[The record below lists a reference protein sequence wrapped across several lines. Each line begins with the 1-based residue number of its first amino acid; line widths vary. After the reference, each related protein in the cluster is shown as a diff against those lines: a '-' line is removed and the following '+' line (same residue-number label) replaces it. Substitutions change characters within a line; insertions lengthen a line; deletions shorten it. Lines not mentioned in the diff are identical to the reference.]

1 MNVGRIVASVTIE
14 NAVDLSKALTCD
26 ALVDTG
32 ASLGCRMISHRLVY
46 LKHFDLKCLGEL
58 TRDPAQAPC
67 DNLEYL

>member
-1 MNVGRIVASVTIE
+1 MNVGRIVASIT
-14 NAVDLSKALTCD
+14 N
-26 ALVDTG
+26 TG
-32 ASLGCRMISHRLVY
+32 ASLGRRTISHRLVY